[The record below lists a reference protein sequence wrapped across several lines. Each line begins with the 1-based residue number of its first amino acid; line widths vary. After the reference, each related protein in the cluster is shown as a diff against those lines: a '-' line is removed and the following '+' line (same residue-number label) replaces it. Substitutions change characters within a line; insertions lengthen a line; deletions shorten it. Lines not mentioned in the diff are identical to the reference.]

1 MTDKK
6 AELKISG
13 EEPDLEQE
21 EKEEEE
27 EGKEEKTAEKRKNR
41 QKTEEQTEELNIE
54 TLAAHL
60 VNHEERLRAIE
71 SWIFRLKSL

>member
-13 EEPDLEQE
+13 EEPDFEQE
-21 EKEEEE
+21 EKEE

-41 QKTEEQTEELNIE
+41 KKTEEQTEELNIE